1 MLSGGRNGSA
11 VPVVTSS
18 VIDPKSDLVAE
29 IDEGGFDGPCLER
42 RWLAD
47 AGLVVGSGRAVVAGP
62 AGASLGCHR
71 PRVAGRDAMDA
82 ILLVLRTGMQWNALN
97 ATGICSSSS
106 AHRRFQEWE
115 QAGDTSTRSRSC
127 G

>member
-29 IDEGGFDGPCLER
+29 IDEGGFDGSCLER

-47 AGLVVGSGRAVVAGP
+47 AGLAVGSGRAVVAGP
-62 AGASLGCHR
+62 AGASVGLSPAAGCRPGRDGRDPARAAHR
-71 PRVAGRDAMDA
+71 DAVERVERDRDLQLVVGAPSLPGVGAGR
-82 ILLVLRTGMQWNALN
+82 G
-97 ATGICSSSS
+97 
-106 AHRRFQEWE
+106 
-115 QAGDTSTRSRSC
+115 
-127 G
+127 